1 MARMP
6 TPAPFL
12 TRVHYYPSPT
22 RHSCA
27 YESGALDAPN
37 AIIAI
42 GGLGDGPHTVLYFHD
57 LATRLDATKGP
68 SYSVF
73 QLRLKSSFIGYG
85 TSSLAEDVVHI
96 SALVPLTADKVAGK
110 KIALLGHSTGSQV
123 CLLRRVTRTMC
134 SPRN

>member
-1 MARMP
+1 MP

-96 SALVPLTADKVAGK
+96 SALVKYLRAIGK
-110 KIALLGHSTGSQV
+110 KKIVLLGHSTGSQV